1 MCIPNYAI
9 KVKKT
14 NIGTNTWVSKRLK
27 NSNNHL
33 SNHWFFVG
41 TFMETVGSL
50 MVLTSLKFMVV

>member
-33 SNHWFFVG
+33 FNHWLFVG
-41 TFMETVGSL
+41 TFMETIGSL
-50 MVLTSLKFMVV
+50 MVLN